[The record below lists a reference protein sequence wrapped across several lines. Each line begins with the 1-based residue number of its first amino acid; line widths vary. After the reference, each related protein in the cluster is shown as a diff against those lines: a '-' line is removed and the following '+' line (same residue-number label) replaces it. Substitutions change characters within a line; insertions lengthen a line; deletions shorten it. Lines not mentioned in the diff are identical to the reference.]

1 MSSII
6 RRRGTVAAAILT
18 GLIAIT
24 TAARETQVVEAKRD
38 DANAGVAAT
47 LKDQVDLAV
56 TVYNS
61 NIALV
66 RDVRQIALPAGAF
79 DLRFLDIAATVNPAT
94 VHFRSLTRA
103 LEARHPRAELPVR
116 SARSAAP
123 AQEICRA

>member
-66 RDVRQIALPAGAF
+66 RDVRQS
-79 DLRFLDIAATVNPAT
+79 
-94 VHFRSLTRA
+94 RS
-103 LEARHPRAELPVR
+103 PP
-116 SARSAAP
+116 ARS
-123 AQEICRA
+123 ICTSSISPRP